1 MIDVHLYIKLKA
13 GIFLKNLFRTALLC
27 IAVLIAFYIA
37 GNWKKDNEPLE
48 APVKHGTAI
57 PVENKGV
64 GSAIPQTSRP
74 EDGLSIYIG
83 KQAEE
88 LIEEFGEP
96 DRIEPAHYPYDWW
109 IYNTD
114 EQFMVGVSD
123 KGVINQLYTAVEQ
136 SNIEPFEIGQNIN
149 DIYRFSIVGSEVDV
163 SIGENLYTFSL
174 NSTDLHTRPL
184 IIFQDLYAQLYIDEE
199 EGHLEGIRFIDPETL
214 VLHQPYEMTYMGEL
228 LVAKPPS
235 SILQLEV
242 NQTAERQIFELTN
255 LIRSKYQLKELQND
269 YTLGQ
274 FARKNSEQL
283 ALEKISQEEMTLNES
298 LTNRLKNA
306 EIEHKKAGENT
317 AIDYA
322 DPIEAVHGWL
332 NSPEHKKVLLG
343 KDYTHLGTGAY
354 GNYYTETFIKSTAIS
369 NHKNIR

>member
-1 MIDVHLYIKLKA
+1 MYIKLKA